1 MQRRGKNLRRQIPEA
16 VAKPIQIQ
24 EGDPVTLK
32 VGASRLTAGSISKR
46 IAWDDLLQD
55 VSTREDGDT
64 LCLAEMKETL
74 ESLIPL
80 CCGPESLFLQR
91 LSSYFGRRAALSGN
105 IRNVQ
110 TRLAGGLTFLIRARV
125 GLSAT
130 APRNT

>member
-64 LCLAEMKETL
+64 L
-74 ESLIPL
+74 
-80 CCGPESLFLQR
+80 
-91 LSSYFGRRAALSGN
+91 
-105 IRNVQ
+105 
-110 TRLAGGLTFLIRARV
+110 
-125 GLSAT
+125 
-130 APRNT
+130 